1 MIYGGLGALIFSGYI
16 IYDTDNLIKRFTYD
30 QYVWAAVSLYLDV
43 INLFLSLLTLLRAAD
58 IRSSPL
64 NPCRKPTPLVLATFV
79 NLLFFCH
86 SPSLSLFACLL
97 SPSFPPS
104 LPPLDPNNRII
115 GEMKD
120 WRGWDVEAGGAAA
133 AGGASLYPNMM
144 ESPQL
149 RWAFI
154 RKVYTIVALQIV
166 ITIGVAAAIN
176 LIAPVRD
183 FLLDRSTA
191 SFVAGVAIMILP
203 FLGTYAKFQDRMD
216 SFSSP
221 IPCSMTVFDC
231 ASSNC
236 SLEMETVM
244 LPMMYFSERHP
255 INFVLLLLF
264 TVCIGFAVGLACTT
278 RGGAAILEAATLT
291 AAVVG
296 GLTLYTFWA
305 AKRGHDFSFLGP
317 FLFAALLALTIF
329 SLIQVLFP
337 MGTVTTRVF
346 GCISA
351 VVFAGFIIYDTDNL
365 IKRHSYDQYVCAAI
379 SLYLDII
386 NLFLALLS
394 TMED

>member
-1 MIYGGLGALIFSGYI
+1 MI
-16 IYDTDNLIKRFTYD
+16 
-30 QYVWAAVSLYLDV
+30 
-43 INLFLSLLTLLRAAD
+43 
-58 IRSSPL
+58 
-64 NPCRKPTPLVLATFV
+64 
-79 NLLFFCH
+79 
-86 SPSLSLFACLL
+86 
-97 SPSFPPS
+97 
-104 LPPLDPNNRII
+104 
-115 GEMKD
+115 
-120 WRGWDVEAGGAAA
+120 
-133 AGGASLYPNMM
+133 

-203 FLGTYAKFQDRMD
+203 FLGTYA
-216 SFSSP
+216 
-221 IPCSMTVFDC
+221 
-231 ASSNC
+231 N
-236 SLEMETVM
+236 
-244 LPMMYFSERHP
+244 ERHP
-255 INFVLLLLF
+255 INFVLLTLF

-337 MGTVTTRVF
+337 MGTMTTRVF

>member
-1 MIYGGLGALIFSGYI
+1 
-16 IYDTDNLIKRFTYD
+16 
-30 QYVWAAVSLYLDV
+30 
-43 INLFLSLLTLLRAAD
+43 
-58 IRSSPL
+58 
-64 NPCRKPTPLVLATFV
+64 
-79 NLLFFCH
+79 
-86 SPSLSLFACLL
+86 
-97 SPSFPPS
+97 
-104 LPPLDPNNRII
+104 
-115 GEMKD
+115 MKD

-221 IPCSMTVFDC
+221 IPCSMTVFDF